1 MIFFRSFVIDTFA
14 EARDQEDLLAYFY
27 CNYKED
33 ERQNPESI
41 LRAIVKQL
49 STIQPGSSLPESL
62 IRTYQARKEGG
73 FKSGDLRLDE
83 SQNLILELTKSC
95 RRMFIVIDALDE
107 CEKSTR
113 HLLLQV
119 LQYILNNSVGQ
130 VKVFVTSRDD
140 DDIVL
145 HLDGSPNVYIRPN
158 DNSNDINNFIETE
171 IERCISEKKLLRGS
185 VTPELKELIIST
197 LIDGAHG
204 MYV

>member
-1 MIFFRSFVIDTFA
+1 MV
-14 EARDQEDLLAYFY
+14 
-27 CNYKED
+27 
-33 ERQNPESI
+33 
-41 LRAIVKQL
+41 
-49 STIQPGSSLPESL
+49 
-62 IRTYQARKEGG
+62 
-73 FKSGDLRLDE
+73 
-83 SQNLILELTKSC
+83 
-95 RRMFIVIDALDE
+95 IVIDALDE

-145 HLDGSPNVYIRPN
+145 HLDGSPNVYIKPN